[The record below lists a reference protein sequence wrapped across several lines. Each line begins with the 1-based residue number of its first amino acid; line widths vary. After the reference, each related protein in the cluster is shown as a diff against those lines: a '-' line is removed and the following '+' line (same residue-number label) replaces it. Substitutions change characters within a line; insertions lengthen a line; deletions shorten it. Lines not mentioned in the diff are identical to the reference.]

1 MISIKAIIDEDISN
15 YKECSMY
22 IAFPSCTF
30 KCEKECGIKMC
41 QNSHLATAPT
51 IQISAEDIVMRYLK
65 NPLTHSIVIS
75 GLEPFDTF
83 DDLLKLIDT
92 FRKHT
97 LDDIIIHTGYYE
109 KELVDKLDDIKVY
122 PNIIIKFGRFVP
134 GHKPHFDDILGVK
147 LASDNQYARRIS

>member
-1 MISIKAIIDEDISN
+1 MINIKAIIDEDISN

-22 IAFPSCTF
+22 IAFPSCNF

-51 IQISAEDIVMRYLK
+51 IQISAENIVMRYLK
-65 NPLTHSIVIS
+65 DSFTHSIVIS

-83 DDLLKLIDT
+83 DDLLKLIDA

-109 KELVDKLDDIKVY
+109 NELVDKLDDIKVY

-134 GHKPHFDDILGVK
+134 NQPHHIDPILGVE
-147 LASDNQYARRIS
+147 LASPNQYAKRIS

>member
-1 MISIKAIIDEDISN
+1 MINIKAIIDEDISN

-51 IQISAEDIVMRYLK
+51 IQISAENIVMRYLK

-109 KELVDKLDDIKVY
+109 KRPQGDSCLRSAHT
-122 PNIIIKFGRFVP
+122 G
-134 GHKPHFDDILGVK
+134 
-147 LASDNQYARRIS
+147 YAAL